1 MTEKDFFGTSLLEL
15 LFMPEPQKL
24 TSGFFVRLRIFMQ
37 LFGESIAFA
46 LNSLRVNKL
55 RSFLSLLG
63 IAIGIFAIISV
74 FTAVD
79 SMENNIRESIKSI
92 SNNAVY
98 IQKWP
103 WLFGGDYPWWK
114 YINRPLPGMK
124 EMDELEKRLSTAKY
138 LAYVAE
144 FNAKTIKYQ
153 DNNVENAT
161 IAAISHDYVHIR
173 TFELTSGRYFSEEES
188 ASGKPYALVGADI
201 AAALFPDTDPL
212 GKLIDIMGYK
222 LQVIGVI
229 KKEGSSIIGTS
240 RDNEILL
247 PVNYARNVVNLRS
260 DNFDPF
266 ILVQAKDFVSL
277 GQLKDDLRG
286 AMRAIRKLRPK
297 EEDDFALNESTLL
310 SAGESAMFQSI
321 GVGGWIIGGFSILVG
336 GFGIAN
342 IMFVSV
348 KERTSI
354 IGIQK
359 SLGAKSYFILLQF
372 LSESVIL
379 CLIGG
384 LLGLMLVFPL
394 SLAATHALDFNLT
407 LTKANVIFGLTISA
421 VIGIISGLIPAYVAS
436 RMNPVDAIRSN

>member
-1 MTEKDFFGTSLLEL
+1 MSEL
-15 LFMPEPQKL
+15 KRNSP
-24 TSGFFVRLRIFMQ
+24 GFFSRQLIVLQ
-37 LFGESIAFA
+37 LFGESVLFA

-63 IAIGIFAIISV
+63 IAIGIFAIVSV

-79 SMENNIRESIKSI
+79 SMENNIRDSIKSI

-98 IQKWP
+98 VQKWP

-114 YINRPLPGMK
+114 YINRPLPGIK
-124 EMDELEKRLSTAKY
+124 EMDELKKRLSTASY

-153 DNNVENAT
+153 NNSVENGS
-161 IAAISHDYVHIR
+161 IAAVSHDYIHIR
-173 TFELTSGRYFSEEES
+173 AFELTSGRYFSEEES
-188 ASGKPYALVGADI
+188 ASGKPYAVLGSDI
-201 AAALFPDTDPL
+201 ASALFADADPI
-212 GKLIDIMGYK
+212 GKSIDIMGYK

-229 KKEGSSIIGTS
+229 KKEGSSIIETS
-240 RDNEILL
+240 RDNSVLV

-260 DNFDPF
+260 DRIDPF
-266 ILVQAKDFVSL
+266 ILVQAKDLVSL
-277 GQLKDDLRG
+277 AQLKDDLKG
-286 AMRAIRKLRPK
+286 AMRAVRKLRPK
-297 EEDDFALNESTLL
+297 EDDDFALNESTLL
-310 SAGESAMFQSI
+310 SVGVSAMFQSI
-321 GVGGWIIGGFSILVG
+321 GIGGWIIGGFSILVG

-359 SLGAKSYFILLQF
+359 SLGAKNYFILLQF

-379 CLIGG
+379 CVIGG
-384 LLGLMLVFPL
+384 ATGLLLVYPL
-394 SLAATHALDFNLT
+394 SLAATSALEFNLV
-407 LTKANVIFGLTISA
+407 LTQSNVIFGLSISA
-421 VIGIISGLIPAYVAS
+421 IIGIISGMVPAYVAS
-436 RMNPVDAIRSN
+436 QMNPVDAIRAN